1 MTLDLNK
8 KIIIINRVSNFI
20 ILIEISFLNKIIKI
34 KIKIYFKLKKMANF
48 FKSKVFYLAI
58 IVRLLIYMFLQPY
71 AEKIK

>member
-1 MTLDLNK
+1 
-8 KIIIINRVSNFI
+8 
-20 ILIEISFLNKIIKI
+20 
-34 KIKIYFKLKKMANF
+34 MANF